1 MLYEGFCCFTWFIA
15 AVIVSWWFRFGSIG
29 SVLIVDTCCNTFRL
43 CMVWNEHREPQLKIK
58 LVTWTTCKLV
68 VCLVKERKVLKILRS
83 LVGVL
88 LSGVLLSSYSPKLP
102 YFIAAE
108 HSVWKSSN
116 VVATKMLKTPGTAS
130 SSGLGLETWLL
141 HAACLSRLVCVCV
154 HGSLVHL
161 SEVLIPLFLGCLEE
175 KCVEPDEAVACP
187 KQHLEDGSSSLLPVL
202 LQRGV
207 AFALNAHCDTCLLPI
222 MQRIG

>member
-43 CMVWNEHREPQLKIK
+43 CMVWNEHREPQLTIK

-130 SSGLGLETWLL
+130 SSGLGLETWWISCNRKKQSIEIVRVGG
-141 HAACLSRLVCVCV
+141 CLVIVAWCMFVQAGVCMCAWIFGTFVWGVDPAVFRMPGREVCGARWSSRLSQATS
-154 HGSLVHL
+154 GRR
-161 SEVLIPLFLGCLEE
+161 F
-175 KCVEPDEAVACP
+175 
-187 KQHLEDGSSSLLPVL
+187 
-202 LQRGV
+202 
-207 AFALNAHCDTCLLPI
+207 F
-222 MQRIG
+222 

>member
-130 SSGLGLETWLL
+130 SSGLGLETWWISCCMFVQ
-141 HAACLSRLVCVCV
+141 AGVCMCAWIFGTFVWGVDPAVFRMPGREVCGARWSSRLSQATS
-154 HGSLVHL
+154 GRR
-161 SEVLIPLFLGCLEE
+161 F
-175 KCVEPDEAVACP
+175 
-187 KQHLEDGSSSLLPVL
+187 
-202 LQRGV
+202 
-207 AFALNAHCDTCLLPI
+207 F
-222 MQRIG
+222 